1 MLKDLNKLT
10 VNGLVAKL
18 WVNISNID
26 HSNPL
31 GVAYCNLS
39 KNKIK
44 SLKFLYI
51 YFLAQ
56 TVINLLKA
64 PLSFAKV

>member
-44 SLKFLYI
+44 SSKFLYI

-64 PLSFAKV
+64 PLSFAKL